1 MALTK
6 ADVVEKLYEDVGL
19 SKREARDFVE
29 DFFDVLSS
37 TLAQGRSVKLSG
49 FGNFDVRRK
58 RERPGR
64 NPKTGDAV
72 PISARTVVTFHA
84 GQKLKDRIVSAAAV
98 AGTNVAGKV

>member
-1 MALTK
+1 MSLTK
-6 ADVVEKLYEDVGL
+6 ADIVETLYADIGL
-19 SKREARDFVE
+19 SKRDAKDFVD
-29 DFFDVLSS
+29 DFFELLGQ
-37 TLAQGRSVKLSG
+37 TLEQGQPVKLSG

-84 GQKLKDRIVSAAAV
+84 GQKLKDRIDLGSPVQAAAAV
-98 AGTNVAGKV
+98 K